1 MNQVVDETRSA
12 RAVAE
17 GWFSAMGKGD
27 IEAALDLLDPDV
39 EFINYTPEPGYNT
52 DMAWIGTYHGRD
64 AAAASFGVFTEACE
78 VRSEQLAQL
87 VVDGNEAMGVVRE
100 VSVARNTGIEFR
112 IEFIQRLTVSA
123 GKIVR
128 WQSYT
133 DPSPI
138 IRALRGERDV
148 SEALISAIQSGD
160 SHQVSALVADGSDP
174 SYRDP
179 ATGLT
184 VLMMAAGRGDAA
196 TVRAL
201 IEAGADVLTADRD
214 AGATALHKACQGG
227 SLEVVTALVAAGAFV
242 DAVAPTTGHTALMD
256 ALWFKFPEIA
266 RYLMDQGAG
275 LNLSTHYGFSLKE
288 HFEYELN
295 VNTVGKD
302 RLLLAGQYLTDR
314 QAANDRLVSE
324 QRLMAA
330 VARGDTDAVRQLI
343 AGGDDVDARA
353 PRLNNFNDGHTPL
366 LVAARDGHI
375 EIARLLLD
383 AGADVNATEPVFGA
397 VPLHKAV
404 YNGHAELTRM
414 IAAEPGVRLDYQ
426 GATNGYTP
434 LHDALWHGYEDC
446 GQELISAGA
455 RLDLRGHDG
464 KTPLDLACEVF
475 GAGHPLTGRIRARAR
490 AMIHQLIFAA
500 PKPGMSVQDFQR
512 YWLEVHAPGYASK
525 IPQIRKYLVDTRLP
539 FDGDEA
545 PPLWSG
551 AAEIWLANDEE
562 QLASM
567 QTPEFLQGARADEP
581 NWAAFWQTLVLDTD
595 PDLLRA
601 GDHPAPADGVKL
613 ILLVKR
619 VSGMPLTEFRE
630 RSRDQHAKL
639 MLAVPGLRRYLH
651 GYTRDGAYAVGEA
664 ALDAAY
670 QLSFDSEAAL
680 RQALSSPEYRDATA
694 DLLSFV
700 TERYLHRMVMREHWI
715 IGSESD

>member
-1 MNQVVDETRSA
+1 MSQVSDETRPV

-17 GWFSAMGKGD
+17 AWFSAMGKG
-27 IEAALDLLDPDV
+27 EVESALDLLDPDV
-39 EFINYTPEPGYNT
+39 EFINYTPVPGYNT

-64 AAAASFGVFTEACE
+64 AAAASFGVFAEACE
-78 VRSEQLAQL
+78 VRSEQLAHL
-87 VVDGNEAMGVVRE
+87 VVDGDEAMGVIRE
-100 VSVARNTGIEFR
+100 VSVARNTGIEFQ
-112 IEFIQRLTVSA
+112 IEFIQRLTIRG

-138 IRALRGERDV
+138 IRALRGNGDV
-148 SEALISAIQSGD
+148 NAALVSAIQSAD
-160 SHQVSALVADGSDP
+160 SGQVSTLLAAGADAG
-174 SYRDP
+174 YRDP
-179 ATGLT
+179 GTGLT
-184 VLMMAAGRGDAA
+184 ALMMAAGQADPA

-201 IEAGADVLTADRD
+201 IQAGADVLTADRG

-227 SLEVVTALVAAGAFV
+227 SLEVVRELVEAGAFV

-295 VNTVGKD
+295 VNNVGKD
-302 RLLLAGQYLTDR
+302 RLLLAEQYLKDR
-314 QAANDRLVSE
+314 QAADDRAVSE
-324 QRLMAA
+324 QPLMDA
-330 VARGDTDAVRQLI
+330 VARGDTDAARALI
-343 AGGDDVDARA
+343 AGGADVDARA
-353 PRLNNFNDGHTPL
+353 PRLNTFNDGHTPL
-366 LVAARDGHI
+366 LVAARDGHT
-375 EIARLLLD
+375 EIVRMLLE

-404 YNGHAELTRM
+404 YNGHAELTRI
-414 IAAEPGVRLDYQ
+414 IAAQPGVNLDYQ

-446 GQELISAGA
+446 SRELVAAGA
-455 RLDLRGHDG
+455 RLNLRGRDG
-464 KTPLDLACEVF
+464 KTPLDLAVEVF
-475 GAGHPLTGRIRARAR
+475 GASHPLTERIRART
-490 AMIHQLIFAA
+490 MIHQLIFAA
-500 PKPGMSVQDFQR
+500 PKPGMSVADFQR
-512 YWLEVHAPGYASK
+512 YWLEVHAPRYASK

-562 QLASM
+562 QLASL
-567 QTPEFLQGARADEP
+567 QTPEFLDGARADEP

-595 PDLLRA
+595 AELLRA

-613 ILLVKR
+613 IMLVKR
-619 VSGMPLTEFRE
+619 ASGLSLAEFRQH
-630 RSRDQHAKL
+630 SRDQQARL
-639 MLAVPGLRRYLH
+639 MLAVPGLRRYLQ

-664 ALDAAY
+664 PLDAAY
-670 QLSFDSEAAL
+670 QLSFDSPAAL
-680 RQALSSPEYRDATA
+680 EEALRSAEFRDATA
-694 DLLSFV
+694 DLRTFT
-700 TERYLHRMVMREHWI
+700 TERY
-715 IGSESD
+715 